1 VHWKI
6 HRSDC
11 KSPLQEETWQPLW
24 ATQQR
29 QPTWMVASESEAE
42 NIRKLTADKYLWGNV
57 PALDVLQ
64 LKNNEEEC
72 FSKDS
77 KLLFA
82 GQ

>member
-1 VHWKI
+1 
-6 HRSDC
+6 
-11 KSPLQEETWQPLW
+11 
-24 ATQQR
+24 
-29 QPTWMVASESEAE
+29 MVASESEAE